1 MKVACLE
8 KENTKLKRK
17 ELQKKD
23 INCENDDDG
32 LESEEPFEDCNIQFP
47 LSVTRMKTISHVAP
61 QIDLMCLPTANSQW
75 PVHISHSAFLTQPPQ
90 PPSPQ
95 EGLALGANMDGTSNF
110 TDMDTFGAGSGTSEF
125 PNSSNPAT
133 PATNKRVRP
142 AASDDDNQ
150 SESSSGSK
158 RAWLDNV
165 LSDSP
170 DGSAP
175 PKEKKIPQFAVGY
188 VNGGKPKAA
197 DYEGVVQALLLRAM
211 HEYESHIVG
220 VSHYPDSANQSKW
233 AKICW
238 REACRVAVED
248 YGMTEWMLKM
258 IKSWGSQICGEL
270 VSVIRSEV
278 ASCYGFNSDTSHAKV
293 VRQNHKLYDTLVL
306 NSTFT
311 YKNTKDR
318 EGYAQN
324 KIFGIL
330 IQDAWFSSGS
340 KSKGIV
346 FEKYFNPISLETL
359 ALLFT
364 MVKFCIE

>member
-1 MKVACLE
+1 
-8 KENTKLKRK
+8 
-17 ELQKKD
+17 
-23 INCENDDDG
+23 
-32 LESEEPFEDCNIQFP
+32 
-47 LSVTRMKTISHVAP
+47 
-61 QIDLMCLPTANSQW
+61 
-75 PVHISHSAFLTQPPQ
+75 
-90 PPSPQ
+90 
-95 EGLALGANMDGTSNF
+95 
-110 TDMDTFGAGSGTSEF
+110 MDTFGAGSSTLEF
-125 PNSSNPAT
+125 PNYSNPAT
-133 PATNKRVRP
+133 PATNKCVRP

-158 RAWLDNV
+158 CAWLDNV
-165 LSDSP
+165 SSDSP

-197 DYEGVVQALLLRAM
+197 DYEDVVQALLLHAM

-248 YGMTEWMLKM
+248 YGMTEWMSKM
-258 IKSWGSQICGEL
+258 IKSWSSWICGEL

-293 VRQNHKLYDTLVL
+293 VCQNHKLYDTLVFD
-306 NSTFT
+306 STFT

-340 KSKGIV
+340 KLKGIV

-364 MVKFCIE
+364 MVKFCIEEWSNGTCEQAKLSEEVNNATFEIFLGGLQAWNALAPDVILKIWSKMYQKARLAVKVDPVAPMKNHVAGAVKDQLLKELEGHMGETDSENKDEEGEEVDT